1 MKLCD
6 PRNNLSEL
14 LRMSTPVDDIP
25 TWAEFVAATA
35 EQRRRWRDAL
45 LREWEANRACD
56 VREDER
62 ADGKRGH
69 WGD

>member
-1 MKLCD
+1 
-6 PRNNLSEL
+6 
-14 LRMSTPVDDIP
+14 MSNPADDIT

-45 LREWEANRACD
+45 LREWEENRTHD
-56 VREDER
+56 LVEDEMR
-62 ADGKRGH
+62 DGLRGH